1 MKKALRKDT
10 LIEIKKTFKR
20 FLSILVMALLGVGFF
35 AGLRATPSDMSMT
48 LDKYADDTNLFD
60 IQVISTLGL
69 TDDDVNRIK
78 ELEYVEE
85 VYPVYDEDTFVKIND
100 EENERIIKVLELTD
114 EINKVKLQ
122 EGNLPKDNTECLI
135 DSFMAGS
142 GVKVGDYL
150 TIKEDIDDSE
160 TDLEDED
167 KEEPTYKCSKVKVV
181 GIVTSPLYMSIERGT
196 TTLGN
201 GKIEFF
207 VYVPKSNIDSD
218 VYSSIYV
225 KVENTNELD
234 GLSKEYQEKVDC
246 VISELEEIK
255 EDREDF
261 RYKEL
266 ITEANEKLDDAEKE
280 LNEEKE
286 KAEKEIADAE
296 KKIKDGKKEISDAK
310 KEISDGERELADGRN
325 KLNTEMTDA
334 ENKINKSYEEL
345 TLGEIELNKK
355 ETELEDGI
363 KIIEEKKDELK
374 LNLDQVIQ
382 GLESIDFYIKSLEH
396 QITLST
402 NEGEKQELNKNLV
415 KFNEEKIVLE
425 QTQQQILAGIKQIDE
440 NIAQVEAGKVE
451 IEKNRQIILNG
462 YAELDK
468 ARNTLNEEKV
478 KAENELNKA
487 QIEIND
493 AKKKLA
499 DGEKDLNDGEQEL
512 IQAKKEFEEEITK
525 AENKLIDART
535 KVNDIKEAKWYL
547 NDRTDLSGYNEYDNN
562 IDNIDKIAKAFPI
575 VFFVI
580 AVLISLT
587 SMTRM
592 VEEQRVQIG
601 TLKALGYT
609 RLQIAYKYLMY
620 ATIAT
625 VVGGMIGMCFGFQ
638 FFPRVIISLYEI
650 MYVPMEV
657 VVKFNIK
664 YAIIGLGAMLAC
676 MCGATMYAANKEL
689 SSEPAE
695 LMRPK
700 APKVGKRVFIEKIHF
715 IWKKIGFIQKVTIRN
730 MFRYKKRFCMTVL
743 GITGCTALILAGFG
757 LQDSI
762 SYIIPTQYDKVFSY
776 DMMVFLN
783 DDLTNEEIQSFDTKI
798 ESIENVKSA
807 TEIYQESS
815 TVING
820 ELEREIYLIVSK
832 SPEEFKDYISLYDMD
847 NNKEEIFLKD
857 GEILITDK
865 LSDLIDVEVGDK
877 IKIIDSEDEE
887 REITIGKI
895 VEHYTSHFMY
905 MTEETYKETFDKE
918 KSTNILFLDYEKDL
932 NKDEEKVISEQ
943 ILESSKAISVILTS
957 DSMSSLDDTLSALN
971 IVVYVLIV
979 AAGLLAFVVLY
990 NLSNVNISER
1000 IRELATIKVLG
1011 FYDKEVYDYVA
1022 RETIFLT
1029 IIGIIL
1035 GLLFGIGLTDFILTT
1050 CEVDITRFP
1059 RHIDVSSMIISAAIT
1074 GIFTAVVNFITYFS
1088 LKKIDMIESLKSI
1101 E

>member
-135 DSFMAGS
+135 DSFMAGT

-415 KFNEEKIVLE
+415 KFNEEKIVIE

-468 ARNTLNEEKV
+468 ARNTLNEETV

-535 KVNDIKEAKWYL
+535 KVNDIKEAKW
-547 NDRTDLSGYNEYDNN
+547 
-562 IDNIDKIAKAFPI
+562 
-575 VFFVI
+575 
-580 AVLISLT
+580 
-587 SMTRM
+587 
-592 VEEQRVQIG
+592 
-601 TLKALGYT
+601 
-609 RLQIAYKYLMY
+609 
-620 ATIAT
+620 
-625 VVGGMIGMCFGFQ
+625 
-638 FFPRVIISLYEI
+638 
-650 MYVPMEV
+650 
-657 VVKFNIK
+657 
-664 YAIIGLGAMLAC
+664 
-676 MCGATMYAANKEL
+676 
-689 SSEPAE
+689 
-695 LMRPK
+695 
-700 APKVGKRVFIEKIHF
+700 
-715 IWKKIGFIQKVTIRN
+715 
-730 MFRYKKRFCMTVL
+730 
-743 GITGCTALILAGFG
+743 
-757 LQDSI
+757 
-762 SYIIPTQYDKVFSY
+762 
-776 DMMVFLN
+776 
-783 DDLTNEEIQSFDTKI
+783 
-798 ESIENVKSA
+798 
-807 TEIYQESS
+807 
-815 TVING
+815 
-820 ELEREIYLIVSK
+820 
-832 SPEEFKDYISLYDMD
+832 
-847 NNKEEIFLKD
+847 
-857 GEILITDK
+857 
-865 LSDLIDVEVGDK
+865 
-877 IKIIDSEDEE
+877 
-887 REITIGKI
+887 
-895 VEHYTSHFMY
+895 
-905 MTEETYKETFDKE
+905 
-918 KSTNILFLDYEKDL
+918 
-932 NKDEEKVISEQ
+932 
-943 ILESSKAISVILTS
+943 
-957 DSMSSLDDTLSALN
+957 
-971 IVVYVLIV
+971 
-979 AAGLLAFVVLY
+979 
-990 NLSNVNISER
+990 
-1000 IRELATIKVLG
+1000 
-1011 FYDKEVYDYVA
+1011 
-1022 RETIFLT
+1022 
-1029 IIGIIL
+1029 
-1035 GLLFGIGLTDFILTT
+1035 
-1050 CEVDITRFP
+1050 
-1059 RHIDVSSMIISAAIT
+1059 
-1074 GIFTAVVNFITYFS
+1074 
-1088 LKKIDMIESLKSI
+1088 
-1101 E
+1101 